1 MTQNRNQKREKW
13 VGEFGNCIM
22 GNELKDKVNSVFFLK
37 KKGGSSNFEVMCF
50 QGNGAKMFEKVL
62 SGAKSHHFSP
72 KGC

>member
-1 MTQNRNQKREKW
+1 MMQNRNQKREKW

-22 GNELKDKVNSVFFLK
+22 GNELKDKVSSALK
-37 KKGGSSNFEVMCF
+37 KRRSSNFEVMCF